1 MQLDAVVGGDNRDA
15 QNNETTMEEEAGTPA
30 VAAPGAAAQR
40 PLSPKRPLMEK
51 PLVERITEVEK
62 FNILQNKARRARR
75 LLKQTIYKKNLR
87 MKLSC
92 DLVTITEV

>member
-1 MQLDAVVGGDNRDA
+1 
-15 QNNETTMEEEAGTPA
+15 
-30 VAAPGAAAQR
+30 
-40 PLSPKRPLMEK
+40 MEK

-75 LLKQTIYKKNLR
+75 LLKQTIYKKNFR
-87 MKLSC
+87 MELNC